1 MVWRARSHRRSI
13 KIWWTSLAVWI
24 IHGQRSRRTRPCN
37 LYVPWMNRLF
47 ISISVVLVYPRSL
60 SRFALLVL
68 VVGNRDCYQIR
79 YPLFCGLCEAQVCS
93 TPLVLNPEYSTTEVV
108 CDLRAPSLRSNHPR
122 ALMALSRR
130 GDLSENSKRGSSS
143 VTTVCTFVGMS
154 VMRPCPSL
162 YQRRRTI

>member
-1 MVWRARSHRRSI
+1 MRPFSRDVSPSPREMSPSRVSLSQTRLNSCYCGSLLRGMTIISGGTMVWRARSHRRSI
-13 KIWWTSLAVWI
+13 NIWWTSLAVWI

-79 YPLFCGLCEAQVCS
+79 YPLFCGLCEAQVVHHLYS
-93 TPLVLNPEYSTTEVV
+93 TPNT
-108 CDLRAPSLRSNHPR
+108 PR
-122 ALMALSRR
+122 QKS
-130 GDLSENSKRGSSS
+130 
-143 VTTVCTFVGMS
+143 
-154 VMRPCPSL
+154 
-162 YQRRRTI
+162 I